1 MTPRTRRYLSTQVL
15 TERPRVVPVSE
26 NSLNWGE
33 LRRWGLSLGFL
44 LIAVAASLVESSVA
58 MTSELQIA
66 QLAKV
71 RDLVRNQN
79 LQLAGEI
86 AEYDKPQYIRS
97 RAFALGLVEIGKTI
111 ALPVPEAAPD
121 APLAL
126 PSPALAQGWLEQR
139 FGEWMRTIVQT
150 AP

>member
-1 MTPRTRRYLSTQVL
+1 MTPRTRRYLSAQVL
-15 TERPRVVPVSE
+15 TERPRVVSLSE
-26 NSLNWGE
+26 SSLNWRE

-58 MTSELQIA
+58 TTSELQIA
-66 QLAKV
+66 QLAKE

-111 ALPVPEAAPD
+111 ALPVPEALPD
-121 APLAL
+121 ALLVL
-126 PSPALAQGWLEQR
+126 PAPAAAQGWLEQR
-139 FGEWMRTIVQT
+139 FGDWMRTIVQA